1 MGFSLPD
8 RLTFDQK
15 SKPILPAEPPAFLF
29 GPAERLEGAQL
40 GVWSGP
46 FSDPILH
53 QNPSISDL
61 FWTIFGPLLD
71 HFRIRFSIRIH
82 RFRIIFGPLLDHFRS
97 RFSIRIHRFRIILD
111 HFWTIFGS
119 DCPSESIDFV
129 FRICIGLFRIS
140 IVSSC
145 QALRRDNDWLRRYAQ
160 ALRRDNGRPASP
172 EAPQAQRP
180 ATQVPG

>member
-97 RFSIRIHRFRIILD
+97 RFSIRIHRFRIIFGPFLD
-111 HFWTIFGS
+111 HFRIRLPIRIHRFRVPDLHWPVPDFPCLELPGS
-119 DCPSESIDFV
+119 PK
-129 FRICIGLFRIS
+129 G
-140 IVSSC
+140 
-145 QALRRDNDWLRRYAQ
+145 
-160 ALRRDNGRPASP
+160 
-172 EAPQAQRP
+172 
-180 ATQVPG
+180 